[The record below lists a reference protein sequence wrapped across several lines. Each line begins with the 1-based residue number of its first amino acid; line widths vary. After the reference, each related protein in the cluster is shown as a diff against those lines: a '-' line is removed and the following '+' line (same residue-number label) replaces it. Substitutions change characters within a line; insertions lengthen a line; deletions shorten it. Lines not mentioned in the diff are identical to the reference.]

1 MVETVTWRTDINLD
15 EQLVTLEEWYASHGD
30 ATVKREVRDLREK
43 WSAGKLTLSFC
54 GHFSAGKSSLINTL
68 CGKPVL
74 PSGPIP
80 TTANIAALHNG
91 PPKAILT
98 PVDPLNGNGERS
110 KMFEVTLDS
119 LDEYCRDG
127 TSYEMVSIWND
138 IALLGDHGVLLDT
151 PGVDSGDAAHAMA
164 TNSALHLG
172 DVVFYVMDYN
182 HVLSENNLSFA
193 RRLADWG
200 KPLYLVVNQIDKHR
214 ERELKF
220 ESYRASVEQAFE
232 LWNIVTAGVFYI
244 SLKEPEHPLNMLS
257 MLKQT
262 IQSLLNCPQGLL
274 EYSITC
280 SLHHGG
286 GEFLERCKA
295 AEEEEREQLLAEA
308 GGEEQ
313 VESLQNELLALE
325 CELESSRNEK
335 ESLRGEWI
343 GELDSL
349 LSSAYLMTPGL
360 RDAAGLYLESRQAGF
375 KTGLLFQRGKTEREQ
390 QRRSDDFLAKLKEQ
404 VNAQV
409 DWHVRDLLR
418 KFGRSHELWDPAWE
432 SRMEKELPQAEEA
445 WISGPAREGAVVSGE
460 YTLHYTADV
469 AAGIAGR
476 YRRAALVLVDGL
488 LDALAPRLAAAQG
501 ELAAQREALLAQ
513 SAAAMRLQAQRAA
526 ANERAE
532 QLHAL
537 LGPPASLPPGLLP
550 EVRDVP
556 AARPPA
562 QQAPSPAA
570 QARAEASAPQT
581 ASAHATDAAA
591 NAAAAGGTP
600 RAAMAPPAAAA
611 GRQRLTAAATALD
624 AAAEALAPYPAFGSG
639 VRELRARAAYLRGGR
654 FTVALFGAFSA
665 GKSSFANALLG
676 APVLPVSPHPTTAA
690 INRILAPEDG
700 MEHGQAKI
708 IFKSPEAMHE
718 DLAHSFEAL
727 QLGPW
732 KERNWR
738 DAVHKLRAVDVPSTG
753 RPHYSFLKAAAS
765 GWDEIAPLLGTS
777 KITGLEEFASY
788 VAEEQKA
795 CFVEQMD
802 LYYAC
807 PLTEQGIVIVDTPGA
822 DSIHARHT
830 GVTFQYMKNS
840 DALLYVTYY
849 NHAFSRADRQFLAH
863 LGRVKG
869 SFALDKMFF
878 IVNAADLASTPE
890 ELASVV
896 EYVSD
901 GLRGAGI
908 EQPQIYA
915 VSSHAALS
923 AKTSADGEP
932 YAESGFAAFERRF
945 FDFIGKEL
953 TGLAVGAAGRELQI
967 VMDRAREWGGTLA
980 QSREERE
987 RKLVILQEDRQK
999 LTGLLQNLAERDQSI
1014 TLRQETEE
1022 LLFHV
1027 RNRLRLSAGDMFH
1040 EFFHPTLLQEDGGN
1054 LRVKFASS
1062 FRGWLSQ
1069 LSVELERELQATTLR
1084 LEKKSDKLVALEFAE
1099 WYEKVKGVLKNAP
1112 LFTLDTFSFAW
1123 TNPEI
1128 PEGTLQQRLRVED
1141 YASYFK
1147 SPKAFFEGG
1156 GKQKLREVLS
1166 EPIEKILKEAT
1177 EEAGQELARFYCS
1190 ETARRFSDL
1199 ASRYEAEWKEWES
1212 AIAQLAAVP
1221 ENTDQE
1227 DETQW
1232 NAVISVLNSLVSVFG
1247 D

>member
-1 MVETVTWRTDINLD
+1 METITKRHDFNLD
-15 EQLVTLEEWYASHGD
+15 EQLVTLEEWYALHGD
-30 ATVKREVRDLREK
+30 AAVRREVHDLREK

-68 CGKPVL
+68 CGKAVL

-80 TTANIAALHNG
+80 TTANIAALHHG
-91 PPKAILT
+91 PPKAMLT
-98 PVDPLNGNGERS
+98 PVDPLNGREGRT
-110 KMFEVTLDS
+110 KTLEVTLDS

-127 TSYEMVSIWND
+127 NSYEMVSIWDD
-138 IALLGDHGVLLDT
+138 IPLLRDHGVLLDT
-151 PGVDSGDAAHAMA
+151 PGVDSGDAAHALA

-182 HVLSENNLSFA
+182 HVLSESNLSFA

-200 KPLYLVVNQIDKHR
+200 KPFYLVVNQIDKHR

-220 ESYRASVEQAFE
+220 ENYRASVEQAFE

-244 SLKEPEHPLNMLS
+244 SLKEPEHRLNMLPI
-257 MLKQT
+257 LKQT
-262 IQSLLNCPQGLL
+262 IQSLLSSPQGLL

-280 SLHHGG
+280 SLLHGG
-286 GEFLERCKA
+286 EDYLKRCKA
-295 AEEEEREQLLAEA
+295 AGEEEQERLLAEV
-308 GGEEQ
+308 GGEKQ
-313 VESLQNELLALE
+313 VEALKTELLALDH
-325 CELESSRNEK
+325 ELESSQDK
-335 ESLRGEWI
+335 MESLRREWLM
-343 GELDSL
+343 ELDSL
-349 LSSAYLMTPGL
+349 LGSAYLMTPGL
-360 RDAAGLYLESRQAGF
+360 REAAGLYLESRQPGF

-404 VNAQV
+404 GDAQV

-432 SRMEKELPQAEEA
+432 SRMEQELPRAEEA
-445 WISGPAREGAVVSGE
+445 WISGPAKDGAVLSGE
-460 YTLHYTADV
+460 YTLRYTADV
-469 AAGIAGR
+469 AAGITGR
-476 YRRAALVLVDGL
+476 YRRAALVLLDGL
-488 LDALAPRLAAAQG
+488 LDALAPRLVSAQAS
-501 ELAAQREALLAQ
+501 LAAQREALLAR
-513 SAAAMRLQAQRAA
+513 SAAGAQLQAQRAA
-526 ANERAE
+526 AYERAE

-550 EVRDVP
+550 EVRGVP
-556 AARPPA
+556 ATRQPA
-562 QQAPSPAA
+562 QQPPPPVSPA
-570 QARAEASAPQT
+570 RASASAPQQT
-581 ASAHATDAAA
+581 ESAQATDSAA
-591 NAAAAGGTP
+591 AAAAGVTP
-600 RAAMAPPAAAA
+600 SAAMAPPAATA
-611 GRQRLTAAATALD
+611 GRQRLMAAAAALD
-624 AAAEALAPYPAFGSG
+624 AAAEALSPYPAFGSG
-639 VRELRARAAYLRGGR
+639 VRELHARASHLRGGR

-676 APVLPVSPHPTTAA
+676 GAVLPVSPHPTTAA

-700 MEHGQAKI
+700 MEHGRAKI

-718 DLAHSFEAL
+718 DLAYSFEAL
-727 QLGPW
+727 QLGSW

-738 DAVHKLRAVDVPSTG
+738 DAVHKLRVADVPPTG
-753 RPHYSFLKAAAS
+753 RAHYSFLKAAAS
-765 GWDEIAPLLGTS
+765 GWDESAPLLGTVR
-777 KITGLEEFASY
+777 ITGLEEFASY
-788 VAEEQKA
+788 VAEESKA

-878 IVNAADLASTPE
+878 IVNAADLASSPE
-890 ELASVV
+890 ELAMVV
-896 EYVSD
+896 EHVSD

-908 EQPQIYA
+908 EEPRIHA
-915 VSSHAALS
+915 VSSLAALT
-923 AKTSADGEP
+923 AKTLDDGEP
-932 YAESGFAAFERRF
+932 FAEPGFAQFEDAF
-945 FDFIGKEL
+945 FDFIGTEL
-953 TGLAVGAAGRELQI
+953 TGLAVNTARRELET
-967 VMDRAREWGGTLA
+967 VMERAREWSGALA
-980 QSREERE
+980 QSREERQE
-987 RKLVILQEDRQK
+987 MLAIIQEDKRK
-999 LTGLLQNLAERDQSI
+999 LTGLLQNLAENDQSI
-1014 TLRQETEE
+1014 TLRQEAEE

-1054 LRVKFASS
+1054 LKVKFAAS

-1084 LEKKSDKLVALEFAE
+1084 LEKKCDHLVASGAIE
-1099 WYEKVKGVLKNAP
+1099 WYKKVKESLKNVP
-1112 LFTLDTFSFAW
+1112 VFTLEPFSFAW
-1123 TNPEI
+1123 TSPEI
-1128 PEGTLQQRLRVED
+1128 REGTLQQRLRAED
-1141 YASYFK
+1141 YLSYFK
-1147 SPKAFFEGG
+1147 SPRAFFEGG

-1190 ETARRFSDL
+1190 ETARRFSEL
-1199 ASRYEAEWKEWES
+1199 ASRYESEWEEWES
-1212 AIAQLAAVP
+1212 AMAQLAAGP
-1221 ENTDQE
+1221 ENADQE

-1232 NAVISVLNSLVSVFG
+1232 NEVISVLNSLVSVFG